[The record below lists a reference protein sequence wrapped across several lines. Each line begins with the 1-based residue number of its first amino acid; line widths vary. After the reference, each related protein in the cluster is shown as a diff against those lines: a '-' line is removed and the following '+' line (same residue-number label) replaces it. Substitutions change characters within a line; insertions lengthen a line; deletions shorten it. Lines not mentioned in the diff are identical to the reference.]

1 MKSIIYI
8 KVLDENINV
17 WKPINALCIDE
28 NTYKIDD
35 NDDEIEFKKGQ
46 IIKVVKKIFSDG
58 TKGLVPY
65 EA

>member
-17 WKPINALCIDE
+17 WKPINALRIDK

>member
-1 MKSIIYI
+1 MKSIIYV